1 VSRKASARRCVDLH
15 DDAIAVVFS
24 RAGIIARVYRGKD
37 FPWLNIAANH
47 PLPPRSIAKR
57 ASLAVGESSDWAAAP
72 AHQWLENGRSTVSE
86 QSIGQQNGYRMT
98 LLTFEP
104 DNQDQED
111 DEEVERAWTSPRFGR
126 R

>member
-1 VSRKASARRCVDLH
+1 
-15 DDAIAVVFS
+15 
-24 RAGIIARVYRGKD
+24 
-37 FPWLNIAANH
+37 
-47 PLPPRSIAKR
+47 
-57 ASLAVGESSDWAAAP
+57 
-72 AHQWLENGRSTVSE
+72 
-86 QSIGQQNGYRMT
+86 MT